1 MLVCPHACPGGTGST
16 ISLICLRR
24 FRPQQLL
31 HCSPCRLLTG
41 GQQLCIL
48 PFCGRPSCTTLGML
62 TQASQHFQL
71 ALELAR
77 SLLCQPPCS
86 RLPGRLLLANQQRLS
101 DDSLGDPNVDQ
112 INVGIQGFQALNVR
126 QQSRRLPSA
135 RKLRRCH

>member
-1 MLVCPHACPGGTGST
+1 
-16 ISLICLRR
+16 
-24 FRPQQLL
+24 
-31 HCSPCRLLTG
+31 
-41 GQQLCIL
+41 
-48 PFCGRPSCTTLGML
+48 ML

-86 RLPGRLLLANQQRLS
+86 RLYGRLLLANQQGLS

-126 QQSRRLPSA
+126 QQSRHVS
-135 RKLRRCH
+135 